1 MGQLVFQATLG
12 GQVNLVGPNTAS
24 TFNIN
29 VPATSGNMVTT
40 GDTGTVTATMLAS
53 TTGSGAVVLATSP
66 TLVAPALGT
75 PSALVGTNITG
86 TAAGLSIGGNAATAT
101 TATNVSGGTS
111 SVTSETVSGNLTLSG
126 GTANGVAYLNG
137 SKVVT
142 TGSALVF
149 DGANLGIGTSSPF
162 ADSGYRSI
170 DIRGT
175 TGGEINLGTASNN
188 YGQILAD
195 ATNGLLLNT
204 LGATAPI
211 KFFVGGAEQ
220 MRVNNT
226 GLGIGTS
233 SPAYKLDVN
242 GAIRGLGGVNAIR
255 LENSANTGV
264 YARFSRPNKSYI
276 LALDINNNG
285 GTDFSLYDETAAA
298 TRWTVDSSGN
308 LGIGT
313 SSPNASAIL
322 DAQSTT
328 KGVRMPNMTTTQK
341 NAISSPAAGLM
352 VFDTTLAKL
361 CVYTGAAWQTITST

>member
-66 TLVAPALGT
+66 TLVTPALGT

-142 TGSALVF
+142 TGSALTF
-149 DGANLGIGTSSPF
+149 DGAILGVNGVSV
-162 ADSGYRSI
+162 G
-170 DIRGT
+170 RGAGAVAT
-175 TGGEINLGTASNN
+175 NTAVGSQALNANTTASNN
-188 YGQILAD
+188 
-195 ATNGLLLNT
+195 
-204 LGATAPI
+204 TA
-211 KFFVGGAEQ
+211 VGYQ
-220 MRVNNT
+220 
-226 GLGIGTS
+226 
-233 SPAYKLDVN
+233 
-242 GAIRGLGGVNAIR
+242 
-255 LENSANTGV
+255 
-264 YARFSRPNKSYI
+264 
-276 LALDINNNG
+276 
-285 GTDFSLYDETAAA
+285 AA
-298 TRWTVDSSGN
+298 
-308 LGIGT
+308 
-313 SSPNASAIL
+313 
-322 DAQSTT
+322 
-328 KGVRMPNMTTTQK
+328 
-341 NAISSPAAGLM
+341 
-352 VFDTTLAKL
+352 
-361 CVYTGAAWQTITST
+361 

>member
-1 MGQLVFQATLG
+1 MGQLTFQATLG

-24 TFNIN
+24 TYNIN

-40 GDTGTVTATMLAS
+40 GDSATVTSGMLAS
-53 TTGSGAVVLATSP
+53 TTGSGAVVLASSP
-66 TLVAPALGT
+66 TLVTPALGT

-86 TAAGLSIGGNAATAT
+86 TAAGLSIGGNAVTAT
-101 TATNVSGGTS
+101 TATNVSGGTA
-111 SVTSETVSGNLTLSG
+111 SVTTLTASSTTTLSG

-142 TGSALVF
+142 TGSAFTF
-149 DGANLGIGTSSPF
+149 DGTNLGLGTTTPF
-162 ADSGYRSI
+162 ADGGYRSI

-175 TGGEINLGTASNN
+175 TGGEVNLGTSSNN

-204 LGATAPI
+204 IAATAPI
-211 KFFVGGAEQ
+211 KFYIGGSEQ
-220 MRVNNT
+220 MRLTNT
-226 GLGIGTS
+226 G
-233 SPAYKLDVN
+233 
-242 GAIRGLGGVNAIR
+242 
-255 LENSANTGV
+255 
-264 YARFSRPNKSYI
+264 
-276 LALDINNNG
+276 
-285 GTDFSLYDETAAA
+285 
-298 TRWTVDSSGN
+298 

-341 NAISSPAAGLM
+341 NAISSPAAGLI

-361 CVYTGAAWQTITST
+361 CVYSGSAWQTITSV